1 MKSSVSRVVAAVSV
15 VVALGASAA
24 CSSGDG
30 GGDADKGTKP
40 PASAGPSKLEKAALA
55 AGDVKGY
62 KVEKPDES
70 ESGSGS
76 GAEPGSSVGAP
87 PAGKPSPAECAPL
100 AAMLDVRTEGKAQG
114 AEGKATGAEGKAAGA
129 EGKATG
135 HVSRILTPTDGKDFT
150 TTRVGLSSHAASDAE
165 RTMADLRAAARSK
178 KCSAFRIGEQRYI
191 GVRSLPAPHKGDEAV
206 SYKIA
211 HRRGEFVMRDSV
223 TVVRTGATLAV
234 FDASNL
240 YDPEGVQRDRDA
252 EKDGTGGIGTPTA
265 DEDPKVAP
273 VIVDAQLGKV

>member
-1 MKSSVSRVVAAVSV
+1 MKPSVSRVVAAVSV
-15 VVALGASAA
+15 VVALGVSAA

-30 GGDADKGTKP
+30 GGDADKGAKP

-70 ESGSGS
+70 GAGSESGSGS
-76 GAEPGSSVGAP
+76 DSSAAAP
-87 PAGKPSPAECAPL
+87 PVGKPSPAECAPL
-100 AAMLDVRTEGKAQG
+100 AAMLDVRTVGKTQGAAEKAQG
-114 AEGKATGAEGKAAGA
+114 AESA

-135 HVSRILTPTDGKDFT
+135 HVSRILTPTDDKDFT
-150 TTRVGLSSHAASDAE
+150 TTRVGLSSLAASDAE
-165 RTMADLRAAARSK
+165 RTMTDLRTATRSK
-178 KCSAFRIGEQRYI
+178 KCSAFRAGEQRYI

-211 HRRGEFVMRDSV
+211 HRKGEYVMRESV

-265 DEDPKVAP
+265 DQDPKVAP
-273 VIVDAQLGKV
+273 DIVDVQLGKV

>member
-1 MKSSVSRVVAAVSV
+1 MKPSVSRVVAAVSV
-15 VVALGASAA
+15 AVALGASAA

-30 GGDADKGTKP
+30 GGDADKGAKP

-70 ESGSGS
+70 GAGSGSGS
-76 GAEPGSSVGAP
+76 SAGAP
-87 PAGKPSPAECAPL
+87 PVGKSSPAECAPL
-100 AAMLDVRTEGKAQG
+100 AAMLDVRTVGKAQG
-114 AEGKATGAEGKAAGA
+114 AESA

-135 HVSRILTPTDGKDFT
+135 HVSRILTPTDDKDFT
-150 TTRVGLSSHAASDAE
+150 TTRVGLSSLAASDAE
-165 RTMADLRAAARSK
+165 RTMTDLRAATRSK
-178 KCSAFRIGEQRYI
+178 KCSAFRVGEQRYI

-211 HRRGEFVMRDSV
+211 HRKGEYVMRESV

-265 DEDPKVAP
+265 DQDPKVAP
-273 VIVDAQLGKV
+273 DIVDAQLGKV